1 MLGDDDKRGTVSSDA
16 EDAASPLTVTT
27 DEDHAGER
35 GGRDE
40 DDADGRD
47 NIHSHQT
54 PEAKEGDAEEE
65 PAQESSLD
73 EENGDEKKDDPTTAN
88 GVPRTSLVSAA
99 ESRNTESAM
108 TQEDNAAEDKQEA
121 SLPNG
126 ASISRSKEENHP
138 EDEQH
143 PEKTLVFPQ
152 ETTAE
157 GAGSVPPRGHQR
169 IMSINSVASTMN
181 NDYDDEEDN
190 NMDNGTTS
198 VMIDPM
204 VLFGGGGG
212 GGGGESSPYKV
223 SRAESVS
230 GKSYRSTESRPD
242 PPSILHGQNN
252 DDEDLDDLSENTETE
267 KRPNN
272 LDIDLTAVDQHEH
285 VQKLSSEKTQQPEA
299 EAAQALAA
307 LSTMV
312 AESTLMEDDNNDTN
326 RGGADGTAS
335 RPPDEEA
342 ASLATTLESMPP
354 LERESPFEEAS
365 LHHHPTT
372 VGADNLMVL
381 PRVDENRFY
390 APPAM
395 QTGRFIPQQQHQQQA
410 LLQMPPLVERHT
422 QQQPQLGF
430 ASTMQSPNHPGMSGM
445 MGMSSSNGG
454 RRKIRLRLQEEVKN
468 SVGTIRKHFR
478 STSLLG
484 SLRRNSSRVLRLGS
498 AAKSMDFGD
507 DDQEGE
513 TSMAALYRTVDRGT
527 ITISWY
533 EGTSSLELQ
542 QHVRKTIIRKLK
554 LESSNVDLD
563 DIRILDETESPPE
576 GMRRQRALC
585 FPIP

>member
-1 MLGDDDKRGTVSSDA
+1 MLGDDDDDDNMKRGTDDA

-27 DEDHAGER
+27 DEDHGER
-35 GGRDE
+35 GGGRE
-40 DDADGRD
+40 DDHEDDDR
-47 NIHSHQT
+47 NNSHPQLHQT
-54 PEAKEGDAEEE
+54 HRAKEGDAEEE
-65 PAQESSLD
+65 PAQESL
-73 EENGDEKKDDPTTAN
+73 ENGDEKKDDLTTTN
-88 GVPRTSLVSAA
+88 
-99 ESRNTESAM
+99 
-108 TQEDNAAEDKQEA
+108 AEDKQGA
-121 SLPNG
+121 SLRND
-126 ASISRSKEENHP
+126 ASIPSERSKEENAFQEP
-138 EDEQH
+138 EDEEH
-143 PEKTLVFPQ
+143 EEKTLVFPQ

-157 GAGSVPPRGHQR
+157 GEGSAPPRGHQR

-181 NDYDDEEDN
+181 NDYDDDEDN
-190 NMDNGTTS
+190 HMDNVTTS

-204 VLFGGGGG
+204 VLFGGG

-252 DDEDLDDLSENTETE
+252 DDEDVDDLSENTETE
-267 KRPNN
+267 KGPND
-272 LDIDLTAVDQHEH
+272 LDIDLAGLDQHEH
-285 VQKLSSEKTQQPEA
+285 GQKLSYMSEKNQQPEA

-326 RGGADGTAS
+326 PHVDGGADGTAS

-342 ASLATTLESMPP
+342 ASLATTLESIPP

-365 LHHHPTT
+365 LLHQPT

-395 QTGRFIPQQQHQQQA
+395 QPGRFVPQQQQQQQQA

-422 QQQPQLGF
+422 QQQPQHGF
-430 ASTMQSPNHPGMSGM
+430 VSTMQSPNHPGMSGM
-445 MGMSSSNGG
+445 MAVGSSNGG

-576 GMRRQRALC
+576 GMRRQGALC
-585 FPIP
+585 